1 MSYYGMRA
9 LLVYYMTKQLAF
21 SQSHS
26 SMVYGLY
33 TAAVWLAPLPGGAIA
48 DRYLGQHRAV
58 LIGGSL
64 MALGH
69 FMMAFAPLFFP
80 ALGAIAIGNG
90 LFKPNIST
98 QVGDLYPLGDPRR
111 DRGYSIY
118 YVGVNF
124 GAFIAPPICGTI
136 GELYGWH
143 WGFGV
148 AGFGMLAALGTYQY
162 GRRWLPPDRLDRAP
176 DDTTLRAAAP
186 GLEWKKILA
195 LGAIS
200 FCAAF
205 FWMVFEQQGNTIAL
219 WADSFTDRHVSFG
232 SVDFTIPATWF
243 QSLNGLFIIALTPGL
258 IAIWRFQA
266 ARNRE
271 PSSSAKLVIGAS
283 IGGVA
288 YMVMIVAA
296 SVEAKSGPV
305 SWIWLIVYFFA
316 ITVGELF
323 LSPTCLSLFNK
334 RAPARLASTMVGV
347 WYLSLFLGS
356 YLAGLAGSYWNDV
369 PKPVYFAG
377 MAAFAFAS
385 ALALFLTSRTLSKDL
400 SPGLNSLPSR

>member
-1 MSYYGMRA
+1 MNTRLHCLNGNRVHSRLARFRNPLQGHPPGVAILAFTEVWERMSYYGMRA

-219 WADSFTDRHVSFG
+219 WADSFTNRHVSDPG
-232 SVDFTIPATWF
+232 DMVSVVEW
-243 QSLNGLFIIALTPGL
+243 SLHH
-258 IAIWRFQA
+258 RFDA
-266 ARNRE
+266 GTNRHLAF
-271 PSSSAKLVIGAS
+271 S
-283 IGGVA
+283 GG
-288 YMVMIVAA
+288 
-296 SVEAKSGPV
+296 EKSR
-305 SWIWLIVYFFA
+305 A
-316 ITVGELF
+316 F
-323 LSPTCLSLFNK
+323 LLRQTRDRRKYRRRSLYGDD
-334 RAPARLASTMVGV
+334 RRRLC
-347 WYLSLFLGS
+347 
-356 YLAGLAGSYWNDV
+356 
-369 PKPVYFAG
+369 
-377 MAAFAFAS
+377 
-385 ALALFLTSRTLSKDL
+385 
-400 SPGLNSLPSR
+400 